1 MKLYSVKINYISN
14 EDYVI
19 PESLLEFNIHSTNIE
34 EARQKAL
41 SNLRFHMLDEND
53 FYVVEQS
60 TNYCEISFVDAHTG
74 QDVSYTI
81 TETFT

>member
-19 PESLLEFNIHSTNIE
+19 PELLLEFNIHGTNIE
-34 EARQKAL
+34 EARKKTL
-41 SNLRFHMLDEND
+41 SNLSFHMLDEND

-60 TNYCEISFVDAHTG
+60 TNYCEISFGDAHTG